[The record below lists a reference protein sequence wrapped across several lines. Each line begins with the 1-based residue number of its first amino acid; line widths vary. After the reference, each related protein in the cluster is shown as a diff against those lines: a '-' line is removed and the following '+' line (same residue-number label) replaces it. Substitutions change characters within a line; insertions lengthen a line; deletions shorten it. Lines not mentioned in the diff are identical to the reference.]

1 MKLIAKLLA
10 VLGIAVTLAS
20 VCDVARAQV
29 YGMKGGVTI
38 GSITTK
44 EVESVTP
51 MVNYYFEAYYGY
63 RFARYKYWTLGFG
76 YFGTGATF
84 SDTEQ
89 GNQIP
94 YDAKVRFNNIVVPF
108 KLKYS
113 AEGRRKPR
121 PYLYVGAMPA
131 IMYNEDKT
139 MKFYNTRVPQLDYI
153 FDWHPRRVNLYV
165 LAGGGCYYRH
175 FTADISLSIN
185 AFRDYKEIE
194 APISYNKSFIVTIG
208 YQISRDT
215 RKIW

>member
-1 MKLIAKLLA
+1 MKSAVKITFALCIVLI
-10 VLGIAVTLAS
+10 LGTICSEV
-20 VCDVARAQV
+20 RAQV

-51 MVNYYFEAYYGY
+51 MLNYYFEGYYGY
-63 RFARYKYWTLGFG
+63 RMARYRYWTVGFG

-84 SDTEQ
+84 TDTEPA
-89 GNQIP
+89 NNIP
-94 YDAKVRFNNIVVPF
+94 YDAKVRFNNLVVPF

-153 FDWHPRRVNLYV
+153 FDWTPRRVNVYV

-175 FTADISLSIN
+175 FTADISLTIN

-194 APISYNKSFIVTIG
+194 APISYNKSLILTIG
-208 YQISRDT
+208 YQVSGDRS
-215 RKIW
+215 KIW